1 MVRPPS
7 RRALDP
13 ATAGP
18 RSTDLSPAASQTDN
32 KASVEVFEPVHALA
46 VEGCAVVQKVMREA
60 MIEHTSILA
69 TLRGR
74 EAL

>member
-1 MVRPPS
+1 
-7 RRALDP
+7 
-13 ATAGP
+13 
-18 RSTDLSPAASQTDN
+18 
-32 KASVEVFEPVHALA
+32 
-46 VEGCAVVQKVMREA
+46 VQKVMRES

>member
-1 MVRPPS
+1 
-7 RRALDP
+7 
-13 ATAGP
+13 
-18 RSTDLSPAASQTDN
+18 
-32 KASVEVFEPVHALA
+32 VEVFEPVHALA
-46 VEGCAVVQKVMREA
+46 VEGCAVVQKVMHEA